1 MGLWRPILLVLASST
16 SIQFGTAIA
25 TTAFDAA
32 GPLGAVWLRGLFGAG
47 LMLAWIR
54 PDIRRV
60 TAAQWRAVGPYALSL
75 AVMVAGIYLALA
87 QAPLGVVSAIIMLGP
102 LSVSAL
108 GSRGPLDVLCVATAA
123 AGVAILTLSQGTAGP
138 IGVTGVGFALLA
150 AVAFGAYVHT
160 GKRVAQAVPGLLGVA
175 LGLPIVAIVQAPLAL
190 AFGKPGM
197 WELSSLAPLAVAGLL
212 ATVVPFSLE
221 VTALKSLSMATFG
234 LLLSFEPAIAA
245 MAGFVI
251 RGQALSFP
259 QAGGIALVILASV
272 GSLGPRGWTR
282 RIGAYNRALMANPTV
297 AALAK
302 VSLFTGL
309 SAKDLATIASV
320 AEERDV
326 PAGAVLTEQ
335 GEPGDEFLMIADGEV
350 EVRLDGREIRRLGPG
365 DYLGE
370 IALVFG
376 GKRTATAVAAKPSKL
391 YVLGEEAFTAMLRKQ
406 PRIEDKILTTVTE
419 RMRYRG

>member
-32 GPLGAVWLRGLFGAG
+32 GPLGAVWLRGLIGGAV
-47 LMLAWIR
+47 MLAWIR
-54 PDIRRV
+54 PNIRTV
-60 TAAQWRAVGPYALSL
+60 TRAQWRAVVPYAVAL
-75 AVMVAGIYLALA
+75 AVMVASIYMALA
-87 QAPLGVVSAIIMLGP
+87 EAPLGVVSAILMLGP
-102 LSVSAL
+102 LTVSAL
-108 GSRGPLDVLCVATAA
+108 GSRGPLDLLCVGLAA
-123 AGVAILTLSQGTAGP
+123 AGAGILTLSQGTDGP
-138 IGVTGVGFALLA
+138 LALSGIAFALLA
-150 AVAFGAYVHT
+150 AVAFGAYIHT
-160 GKRVAQAVPGLLGVA
+160 GKRVAGQLPGLLGVA
-175 LGLPIVAIVQAPLAL
+175 LALPIVAIVQAPLGL

-197 WELSSLAPLAVAGLL
+197 WEVSSLLPLAAAGVL

-234 LLLSFEPAIAA
+234 LLLSFEPALAA
-245 MAGFVI
+245 LAGFVI
-251 RGQALSFP
+251 RGEMLTLQQLV
-259 QAGGIALVILASV
+259 GIALVIAASA

-282 RIGAYNRALMANPTV
+282 RVGAYNRALMANPTV

-302 VSLFTGL
+302 VSLFSGL
-309 SAKDLATIASV
+309 SAKDLASLASV

-326 PAGAVLTEQ
+326 AAGDVLTEQ
-335 GEPGDEFLMIADGEV
+335 GAPGDEFFLIAAGEV

-376 GKRTATAVAAKPSKL
+376 GKRTATAIAAKPAKL
-391 YVLGEEAFTAMLRKQ
+391 YVLGEEAFTALLRKQ